1 VIGVNGAVS
10 GEPRPYGRQPVAL
23 RELSES
29 IAYQLERE
37 LRAAGA
43 VESAHLFVKAF
54 WLRAGDERYGW
65 PDYAHAYV
73 WVAPVLMN
81 PKRCEEI
88 EPFLARVRG
97 VTQTGR
103 GRDPPERRNAL
114 RPFVFAVVD
123 LQARRAAP

>member
-1 VIGVNGAVS
+1 MTGVNGAVS

-54 WLRAGDERYGW
+54 WLRAGDDRYGW
-65 PDYAHAYV
+65 PDYARAYV

-88 EPFLARVRG
+88 EPFVARVRG
-97 VTQTGR
+97 VVQTGR
-103 GRDPPERRNAL
+103 GGGDKSL

-123 LQARRAAP
+123 LQANRAAS

>member
-1 VIGVNGAVS
+1 M
-10 GEPRPYGRQPVAL
+10 
-23 RELSES
+23 
-29 IAYQLERE
+29 
-37 LRAAGA
+37 
-43 VESAHLFVKAF
+43 FVKAF

-88 EPFLARVRG
+88 EPFLARVRD

-103 GRDPPERRNAL
+103 GGDPHERRNAL
-114 RPFVFAVVD
+114 RRSCSPSSTCKLAEPRHDRPSVSPPAPALND
-123 LQARRAAP
+123 RQRAYLLAIFDTD

>member
-1 VIGVNGAVS
+1 M
-10 GEPRPYGRQPVAL
+10 
-23 RELSES
+23 
-29 IAYQLERE
+29 
-37 LRAAGA
+37 
-43 VESAHLFVKAF
+43 ESAHLFVKAF

-103 GRDPPERRNAL
+103 GGDPPEQRKAL

>member
-1 VIGVNGAVS
+1 MTGVNGAVS

-23 RELSES
+23 RELSQS
-29 IAYQLERE
+29 IANQLERE
-37 LRAAGA
+37 MRAAGA
-43 VESAHLFVKAF
+43 EESAHLFVKAF

-103 GRDPPERRNAL
+103 GGDTPQQRNAL
-114 RPFVFAVVD
+114 RPFVFALAD

>member
-1 VIGVNGAVS
+1 MRNALTATTI
-10 GEPRPYGRQPVAL
+10 PYKLVFVVFLHFTCVAFHIIPF
-23 RELSES
+23 RCYST
-29 IAYQLERE
+29 
-37 LRAAGA
+37 
-43 VESAHLFVKAF
+43 
-54 WLRAGDERYGW
+54 

-103 GRDPPERRNAL
+103 GGDPPEKRNPL
-114 RPFVFAVVD
+114 RPFVFAVID
-123 LQARRAAP
+123 LQARRGAP